1 MLCKGG
7 NGKFRFRAP
16 LPRQKMEARFESA
29 PSKSVALA
37 DHPNTQ
43 HALGLLELGND
54 LVGCLLVQIQHGI
67 GVCALGA
74 VEHIRDVDIAAGHDG
89 SKAGDGVG
97 NVVVENAETA
107 GLGALAHVAVG
118 EIHGVQ
124 DIAVLKGQGFD
135 ILSTHNGYLVQ
146 KSPFKDRVFKVKHST
161 DQTEDELSTIVELG
175 GTVVDVFVWHKV
187 YGKMSAPLNIFSE
200 LQIKQ
205 FIEGIRAGKSTELM
219 NITGGYH
226 YHTVR
231 AEKEETLDLIAEVLS
246 KKGYVAPEI

>member
-1 MLCKGG
+1 MKAQERRKTIINILLSEDRPIPGG
-7 NGKFRFRAP
+7 ELSEKCGVS
-16 LPRQKMEARFESA
+16 RQ
-29 PSKSVALA
+29 
-37 DHPNTQ
+37 
-43 HALGLLELGND
+43 
-54 LVGCLLVQIQHGI
+54 II
-67 GVCALGA
+67 
-74 VEHIRDVDIAAGHDG
+74 
-89 SKAGDGVG
+89 
-97 NVVVENAETA
+97 
-107 GLGALAHVAVG
+107 
-118 EIHGVQ
+118 VQ

-175 GTVVDVFVWHKV
+175 GTVVDIFVWHKV

>member
-1 MLCKGG
+1 MKAQERRKTIINILLSEDRPIPGG
-7 NGKFRFRAP
+7 ELSEKCGVS
-16 LPRQKMEARFESA
+16 RQ
-29 PSKSVALA
+29 
-37 DHPNTQ
+37 
-43 HALGLLELGND
+43 
-54 LVGCLLVQIQHGI
+54 II
-67 GVCALGA
+67 
-74 VEHIRDVDIAAGHDG
+74 
-89 SKAGDGVG
+89 
-97 NVVVENAETA
+97 
-107 GLGALAHVAVG
+107 
-118 EIHGVQ
+118 VQ

-205 FIEGIRAGKSTELM
+205 FIEGIRSGKSTELM

-226 YHTVR
+226 YHTIR